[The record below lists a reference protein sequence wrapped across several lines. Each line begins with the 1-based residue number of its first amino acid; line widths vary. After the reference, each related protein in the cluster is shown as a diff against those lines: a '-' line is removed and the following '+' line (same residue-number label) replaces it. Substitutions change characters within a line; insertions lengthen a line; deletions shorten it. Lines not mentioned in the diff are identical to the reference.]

1 MAAAQNFG
9 VHSVNNLLEMPAFSP
24 KHETMMDDSLRFAET
39 FSQGSTADY
48 DNTGSD
54 AESFE
59 EPSAGNVRI
68 VHVQSLSPFAA
79 KSPPTT
85 RQNLRNQG
93 ASLLSELAGKGFQD
107 NKRALGKKN
116 GKAAAAGH
124 TGKAKKEL
132 LPERRTWNVGPTM
145 WSDAPQAGHYMAPSM
160 AHMYDLQ
167 QMQGNFYAPPYY
179 NAAADHAAQSCGP
192 VFPPGLNAFSTLST
206 VPTNEVNAAVMQ
218 AKQPTWASAGG
229 TWVSE
234 KEPVYTTAAAPPMMS
249 STLNALNPVKVA
261 CVAHDEHGFE
271 RFFAAARAGDEDVV
285 AKMMPRKVA
294 LSTAR

>member
-9 VHSVNNLLEMPAFSP
+9 VHSVNNLLEMPAFSA
-24 KHETMMDDSLRFAET
+24 KHAMMDDSRFAET

-93 ASLLSELAGKGFQD
+93 ASVLRELAGKFQD
-107 NKRALGKKN
+107 K
-116 GKAAAAGH
+116 AAAGH

-206 VPTNEVNAAVMQ
+206 VPTSEVNAAVMQ
-218 AKQPTWASAGG
+218 TKQPTWESADG
-229 TWVSE
+229 TWASE
-234 KEPVYTTAAAPPMMS
+234 KVPVYTTAAPPVS

-271 RFFAAARAGDEDVV
+271 RFFAAARAGDDDVV
-285 AKMMPRKVA
+285 SKMMPRKVA